1 MSITVVYKRETDYG
15 AETERFVGDLERKVG
30 EGRVEILDPE
40 TIEGE
45 MFARAHDLTNY
56 PAVVATGGDGR
67 VLQSW
72 VGLPL
77 PRIDDVSYFAN
88 M

>member
-1 MSITVVYKRETDYG
+1 MSITVIYKRETDYG
-15 AETERFVGDLERKVG
+15 AEVEGFVGELERKVG
-30 EGRVEILDPE
+30 EGRVRVLDPE
-40 TIEGE
+40 TIDGE
-45 MFARAHDLTNY
+45 MFVRAHDIMNY
-56 PAVVATGGDGR
+56 PAIVATGGDGR

-72 VGLPL
+72 TGLPL